1 MNEKERGGG
10 GAGGGLDD
18 DCAMQWPSLTSLTAA
33 LDGSYGDAGAAGWGN
48 LAAASAG
55 IDWECVREASREAR
69 RQRTASG
76 NTCSVSTEKEDGLS
90 ITKGRYF

>member
-1 MNEKERGGG
+1 MNEKEGGG
-10 GAGGGLDD
+10 AGAGGGLDD
-18 DCAMQWPSLTSLTAA
+18 DDCAMPWPSLTAA
-33 LDGSYGDAGAAGWGN
+33 LDGSFGDAGAAGWGN

-90 ITKGRYF
+90 LTKGRYF